1 MISVVVYINNV
12 PIICRQAR
20 RVQGEPGQMCRYK
33 VDDGKVI
40 RHHYDEGAAQLAIKL
55 LAGVVEP

>member
-20 RVQGEPGQMCRYK
+20 RVQGEPGQVCRYK

-40 RHHYDEGAAQLAIKL
+40 HHHYDEGAAQLAIKL

>member
-20 RVQGEPGQMCRYK
+20 RVQGEPGEMCRYK
-33 VDDGKVI
+33 VDDGNFI
-40 RHHYDEGAAQLAIKL
+40 LHHYDEGAAKLAIKL
-55 LAGVVEP
+55 LEGVVEP